1 MSGKSSLYEKSPVP
15 PGNPELHIFIST
27 THRKEG
33 HPPSPRGKS
42 LSVAQWIKCY
52 FLFQFFSQS
61 HFMPSSQN
69 VHHHHESCF
78 CLTMWQVTPAEW
90 AGEKPHKS
98 ETFSPQAASQPAVGP
113 SHMLQSWILQ
123 AALLRIEIQLLRA
136 GGHYKHAQ
144 IPKWVARWGTVNG
157 SLDFAR
163 ALISTDPMN
172 SREA

>member
-1 MSGKSSLYEKSPVP
+1 MSGKSSLCEKSPVP

-69 VHHHHESCF
+69 VYHHRESYF
-78 CLTMWQVTPAEW
+78 CLTIWQVTPCW
-90 AGEKPHKS
+90 MGREKPHKS
-98 ETFSPQAASQPAVGP
+98 ETFSPHEAFQPAVVP
-113 SHMLQSWILQ
+113 TCASKLSTSSSPLKNRDPVTQSW
-123 AALLRIEIQLLRA
+123 
-136 GGHYKHAQ
+136 
-144 IPKWVARWGTVNG
+144 
-157 SLDFAR
+157 R
-163 ALISTDPMN
+163 ALEICPN
-172 SREA
+172 SQVSGTLRGR